1 MLTRYLLLLSLFCTT
16 AQAAVDTKALEQALD
31 TRLQAATAA
40 GFSGSVLVAD
50 GDAVLFERGYGL
62 ADPARKTAVALDTRF
77 NLASTGKLFTT
88 VAVLQLVQQ
97 GKIDLDA
104 KVGRYLPDWPVTTV
118 RDTVTV
124 RQLLLHTSG
133 LGAFWGE
140 PFEAMRARLQKLADY
155 RPLLAQEP
163 AFTPGTQWQYS
174 NSGFLLLG
182 LIVEAASGEDYYDY
196 VASHIF
202 RVAGMQDSGYFAI
215 DGKADNVAVPHKG
228 GSGADRNSAITPMP
242 EPRGGA
248 AGGGYSTPRDLLR
261 FHRALSGGQL
271 LDPPRLEL
279 LFGAVALPAAEGGR
293 KPLHGLGLLRFDR
306 NGDVIYGHPGGAPG
320 IGVDLRAARRSGWA
334 LIVMSNAAD
343 PPAMQIGHD
352 LAAIITRSGGA
363 DLSFPPPPKPPKPP
377 KLPQPSAP
385 PQPPQ
390 PPAPAR

>member
-1 MLTRYLLLLSLFCTT
+1 MLTRCLLLLSLFCTT
-16 AQAAVDTKALEQALD
+16 AHAAVDAKTLAQALD
-31 TRLQAATAA
+31 ARMETATAA

-50 GDAVLFERGYGL
+50 GDTVLFERGYGL
-62 ADPARKTAVALDTRF
+62 ADPTRKIAIDADTRF

-104 KVGRYLPDWPVTTV
+104 NVGRYLSDWPVATV
-118 RDTVTV
+118 RDRVTV

-133 LGAFWGE
+133 LGAFWGPE
-140 PFEAMRARLQKLADY
+140 FEAMRSRLKTLSDY
-155 RPLLAQEP
+155 RPLLAKEP
-163 AFTPGTQWQYS
+163 DFAPGTQWQYS

-202 RVAGMQDSGYFAI
+202 SAAGMRDTGYFAI

-228 GSGADRNSAITPMP
+228 GNGDDRYSVIAPLP

-261 FHRALSGGQL
+261 FHRALSGGKL
-271 LDPPRLEL
+271 LDAARLEL
-279 LFGAVALPAAEGGR
+279 FFGAVALPAAEGGR
-293 KPLHGLGLLRFDR
+293 KPLHGLGVLRFDSA
-306 NGDVIYGHPGGAPG
+306 GDVVYGHPGGAPG
-320 IGVDLRAARRSGWA
+320 IGVDVRAARRSGWA
-334 LIVMSNAAD
+334 LVVMSNAEE
-343 PPAMQIGHD
+343 PRAMQIGHE
-352 LAAIITRSGGA
+352 LADIVAKAGGA
-363 DLSFPPPPKPPKPP
+363 DLRFPPPPRPKSPKPP
-377 KLPQPSAP
+377 VPPQA

-390 PPAPAR
+390 PPSPAH